1 MVKYVQYK
9 NDVYKLIGENEV
21 AYCLEM
27 VEDGMHYHLT
37 PKKDRVIYVPKDDPY
52 GYLTFYETLLNP
64 TVKRC
69 DDPRPFEYNEYWENV
84 REAEKD

>member
-9 NDVYKLIGENEV
+9 NTIYKLIAENEV

-37 PKKDRVIYVPKDDPY
+37 PKKDRVIYVPKDDPH
-52 GYLTFYETLLNP
+52 LTFYKTLINP
-64 TVKRC
+64 KEKRC
-69 DDPRPFEYNEYWENV
+69 GDPVPFEYNEYWENV
-84 REAEKD
+84 RKAEKD